1 MSDEKLTTN
10 MLILELSTMIVAIAL
25 ALSAETINSFRLS
38 VISIIDYIVVN
49 IIVIWFWWRYITDR
63 LKYPIKNNSFPA
75 TDVFLLII
83 ISLLPVFLETGSI
96 FYLSSALSILAFTW
110 AFLLYNILKQYKE
123 NLHPVLIN
131 DLKSQINT
139 RIFMG
144 IIFLFVFTISFISII
159 MGRSLF
165 LFSILIII
173 YNSLIT
179 VIRRRHMKKFI
190 KS

>member
-10 MLILELSTMIVAIAL
+10 MLILELSTMIVATAL

-123 NLHPVLIN
+123 NLQPVLIN

-144 IIFLFVFTISFISII
+144 IIFLFVFIISFISII
-159 MGRSLF
+159 MGRILF

-179 VIRRRHMKKFI
+179 VIRRRHMKNL
-190 KS
+190 